1 MFDFFLL
8 TIQNILNFLLL
19 HTTDFDPLL
28 LGFLFS
34 FLCIIHFIE
43 LVYKINLL
51 LNFNFNFDLL
61 INSHFPSHLY
71 LSPNSNFH
79 SNILQL
85 ADKNFFDLF
94 KNYFPNSQ
102 KNYLTLTNQI
112 SFKVLLI
119 FVIINPD
126 PNLNSFCLFSILL
139 ILIFSSK
146 KKLFFFSFLIIIFT
160 K

>member
-1 MFDFFLL
+1 MFDFFLF
-8 TIQNILNFLLL
+8 TIQNILNLLLL
-19 HTTDFDPLL
+19 HIIDFDPLL
-28 LGFLFS
+28 LGFHLS
-34 FLCIIHFIE
+34 FFCIINFIV

-51 LNFNFNFDLL
+51 LNFNFNFNFNFDLL

-71 LSPNSNFH
+71 LAPNSNFH

-119 FVIINPD
+119 FVVINPS
-126 PNLNSFCLFSILL
+126 PNLNSFFLFSIP
-139 ILIFSSK
+139 
-146 KKLFFFSFLIIIFT
+146 LF
-160 K
+160 